1 MRRRPAPR
9 PFAPAVDRVASSVMP
24 RTLLAEVQRVWPMA
38 AGPQLAAVATPV
50 SERDGVVRVRCG
62 SAVWAQQLDLLGPRV
77 VEALNS
83 ELGRRAV
90 TGLRADAR
98 PT

>member
-1 MRRRPAPR
+1 MA
-9 PFAPAVDRVASSVMP
+9 ATVMP
-24 RTLLAEVQRVWPMA
+24 KTLLAEVQKAWPAA

-62 SAVWAQQLDLLGPRV
+62 SAVWAQQLDLLSPQV
-77 VEALNS
+77 VDAINS
-83 ELGRRAV
+83 ELGRPAV

-98 PT
+98 PH